1 MKKML
6 WLLLAIKDKLR
17 STVMKTSNSF
27 SASANSSPFL
37 TPDQSICGTV
47 FTSCPAKS

>member
-1 MKKML
+1 MKMIL
-6 WLLLAIKDKLR
+6 WLPLAFVAVVGGA
-17 STVMKTSNSF
+17 SGQTPTVTQTQ
-27 SASANSSPFL
+27 